1 MHKENPMQNWRS
13 VTDVV
18 TAERM
23 IMNLAG
29 MCNGASSWDG
39 AGFSKTDVQF
49 GHSLA
54 AQAAQGRA
62 WSMKQASAALKMIT
76 KYARQ
81 LGGKEQV
88 CDWMQAPNFAC
99 LPQAPGGAREQRSL
113 RSDDQQAVFQFKFQA
128 DLVAHIKQIRG
139 SHKGEKYW
147 ASWHAD
153 TRTWRVPVNAHSIM
167 HIMQVARD
175 WEFEIEE
182 RFEIYYSKVMSRLG
196 EVQEAAEE
204 SRVAHALG
212 MNQELSVG
220 EGQVQLVHADP
231 HVLVQFRALMNQV

>member
-1 MHKENPMQNWRS
+1 MQNWRS

-18 TAERM
+18 TAEHM
-23 IMNLAG
+23 IQQLAG
-29 MCNGASSWDG
+29 MCNGAATWDS

-54 AQAAQGRA
+54 QQAAQGRA

-76 KYARQ
+76 KYSRQ
-81 LGGKEQV
+81 LGGKEAV
-88 CDWMQAPNFAC
+88 RDWMQAPNFAIM
-99 LPQAPGGAREQRSL
+99 PRAPGGARDHRML
-113 RSDDQQAVFQFKFQA
+113 KSDLQQAVFEFKFQA
-128 DLVAHIKQIRG
+128 ELVAQIKQIRG
-139 SHKGEKYW
+139 NHKGEKYW

-167 HIMQVARD
+167 QIMQVARD

-182 RFEIYYSKVMSRLG
+182 RFEIYYSKVMERLS
-196 EVQEAAEE
+196 EVKEAAEE

-212 MNQELSVG
+212 MTQEVSVSDHH
-220 EGQVQLVHADP
+220 VQIVHADP
-231 HVLVQFRALMNQV
+231 HVLEQFRALMNQS